1 MMPMPDPDLSSGAAF
16 AREPSDPFGT
26 LIAAAC
32 DAMTA
37 GLSTLRLMAK
47 RAGAASPTAG
57 RATGGDPLS
66 ALTALASGY
75 SAAISD
81 FVAQGMGQETEPR
94 GESKAASLDGFAAGM
109 DISALM
115 ARAMMVGAAG
125 TLRYWGGVAGVY
137 ARHQATLTQ
146 AAARHRIAQ
155 PPTGQVEDRLLVDNL
170 RVFLRDIADVAMQE
184 ARHME
189 SELDLIGEALAARI
203 MDPDPEY
210 RRRWK
215 AKD

>member
-1 MMPMPDPDLSSGAAF
+1 MSDPDLSSGAAF

-26 LIAAAC
+26 LIAAAY
-32 DAMTA
+32 DVWTA
-37 GLSTLRLMAK
+37 GFSTLRQMAE
-47 RAGAASPTAG
+47 RAGAATPDAG
-57 RATGGDPLS
+57 RATSGDPLS

-81 FVAQGMGQETEPR
+81 FVAQGMGLGTDPR
-94 GESKAASLDGFAAGM
+94 SGGSTAASPDGFAAGM

-125 TLRYWGGVAGVY
+125 TLRYWRNVAGVY
-137 ARHQATLTQ
+137 ARHQATLVQ
-146 AAARHRIAQ
+146 AAARRRMAQ
-155 PPTGQVEDRLLVDNL
+155 PPTRQAEDRLLVDNL
-170 RVFLRDIADVAMQE
+170 RAFLRDIADVAMQE
-184 ARHME
+184 ARHLE
-189 SELDLIGEALAARI
+189 SELDLIGEALTARI
-203 MDPDPEY
+203 MDPDLEY